1 MAPLTLP
8 PVGQIKRFVVAG
20 LFNTGF
26 SYAIYA
32 VGLWFGLPYPVAN
45 FAALIGGV
53 LMGFVT
59 QGRFVFRRFE
69 TRRFPL
75 FVLTWLLLWGL
86 NLLLIT
92 MFLPILNGNAY
103 LAGAGAMVV
112 VVALS
117 FIIQKYLVFA
127 DRSPR

>member
-8 PVGQIKRFVVAG
+8 PVGQIKRFVLAG

-32 VGLWFGLPYPVAN
+32 AGLWFGLSYPVAN
-45 FAALIGGV
+45 FAAMIGGV

-59 QGRFVFRRFE
+59 QGRFVFRRSE
-69 TRRFPL
+69 ARRFPL
-75 FVLTWLLLWGL
+75 FVLTWLLLWGF
-86 NLLLIT
+86 NLLLIS
-92 MFLPILNGNAY
+92 MFLPVVNGNAY
-103 LAGAGAMVV
+103 LAGAGAMAI

-117 FIIQKYLVFA
+117 FIFQKYLVFA
-127 DRSPR
+127 DRSHR